1 MMPMRPYVEVERFFE
16 LKEALDNDDDSLTV
30 VKDYELTHFTD
41 IFRDGTLRN
50 FSAFQRSKEFCIIVL
65 LWNLSLTLSGLKD
78 FLFQSLWPF
87 QLLVAPSTSKP
98 DNAREAVCTYT
109 PRSVASLLV
118 DGYPHMLMEIESHS
132 DGYDRFRVLLQAACL
147 VRLSNALCHTKKN
160 PFIITAISI
169 DSNFLATR
177 YLVWQP
183 ENYGTDVHYSSEQF
197 DLGDAHGAFDFV
209 FQLYNLAACANMQH
223 KYLRS
228 KEAIIAATQ
237 RSKDLPSIT
246 SYNRGRG
253 YKRGRDDDDES
264 DDGQRSPK
272 RSKNN
277 GGANESMTGMD
288 EVIVDAG
295 YRVIG
300 GKLGSVLPLSESMR
314 EGWSP
319 SNRSFVFKLV
329 GRESDEL
336 KILEYLKEYRGS
348 EHHFIELHEV
358 ISDGLDNIIVLP
370 RLTPLSDALRRL
382 DKSVLATVPQQFLE
396 GVAFMHRHNVAHLDL
411 KTDNIVIER
420 SGPSGRLTAYIIDF
434 NCSMMVEGV
443 ETTIKDM
450 YGTPG
455 WMAPEVSATRS
466 YSPILADRWA
476 CGNVL
481 LQLGNHLKLSVEL
494 KKLSRELMST
504 DPRSRPVLLCS
515 GIVPP

>member
-1 MMPMRPYVEVERFFE
+1 MMQMRPYVDVEKFFE
-16 LKEALDNDDDSLTV
+16 LKEALENDDPLTV
-30 VKDYELTHFTD
+30 VKDDELTHFTD
-41 IFRDGTLRN
+41 IFRDGKLHN
-50 FSAFQRSKEFCIIVL
+50 FSAFQRSKEPCINVL
-65 LWNLSLTLSGLKD
+65 LWDLSLALSGLNN

-87 QLLVAPSTSKP
+87 QLLVAPSTPKP
-98 DNAREAVCTYT
+98 DNAREEVCTYT

-118 DGYPHMLMEIESHS
+118 DGYPHMLMEIVSHS

-147 VRLSNALCHTKKN
+147 VRLSNALRYTKKD
-160 PFIITAISI
+160 PFIITAICI
-169 DSNFLATR
+169 DSNFFATR

-183 ENYGTDVHYSSEQF
+183 ENYGTDVHYSREQF
-197 DLGDAHGAFDFV
+197 DLEDAHGAFDFV

-228 KEAIIAATQ
+228 KDVISAATQ
-237 RSKDLPSIT
+237 QSKDLPSIT
-246 SYNRGRG
+246 SYNRRRG
-253 YKRGRDDDDES
+253 YKRGRGDDDEN

-277 GGANESMTGMD
+277 GGAYGSMTWMD

-295 YRVIG
+295 YEVVG
-300 GKLGSVLPLSESMR
+300 GNLGSLLPLSKRMR

-319 SNRSFVFKLV
+319 SNRFFVFKLV
-329 GRESDEL
+329 ERKSDEL
-336 KILEYLKEYRGS
+336 EILEYLKKHRGS
-348 EHHFIELHEV
+348 EHHLIELHEV
-358 ISDGLDNIIVLP
+358 ISDGLDDIIVLP

-382 DKSVLATVPQQFLE
+382 DKSALATVPQQFLE

-411 KTDNIVIER
+411 KTDNIVIGQ
-420 SGPSGRLTAYIIDF
+420 SDPSGRLTAYIIDF
-434 NCSMMVEGV
+434 DCSMMVEGV

-481 LQLGNHLKLSVEL
+481 LQLGNRLKLSVGL
-494 KKLSRELMST
+494 KKFSRELMST
-504 DPRSRPVLLCS
+504 DPRSRPVLPCS